1 MLSMNSSAFERS
13 LRAFQRRQPFQ
24 PFTVALVN
32 GDRVQVDHPEAMVI
46 RGGIAVFIDAGGVPT
61 LFDHE
66 GVSEFVG
73 DFVPKDRKTKS

>member
-1 MLSMNSSAFERS
+1 MTSSAFERS
-13 LRAFQRRQPFQ
+13 LRAFQRRQPYQ

-32 GDRVQVDHPEAMVI
+32 GDRVQVDHPEALVV
-46 RGGIAVFIDAGGVPT
+46 RGGIAVYIDAAGVPS

-73 DFVPKDRKTKS
+73 EAAPKDRKAKN